1 VVLHADKDGTF
12 LGLDIERAFYKA
24 HVFQTDLWVKRGDR
38 VSAFRG
44 ANDSL
49 GTLVLNFDT
58 EEELKQALNNQ
69 RNWLNVSVMGKNT
82 PPPICK

>member
-1 VVLHADKDGTF
+1 
-12 LGLDIERAFYKA
+12 
-24 HVFQTDLWVKRGDR
+24 

-82 PPPICK
+82 PQYVNKKKYILIQRRILAYRKEAA